1 MQKRR
6 VVVTGIGILSSLGRT
21 KEETFKNLID
31 GKNGIFH
38 IERFDAS
45 KFSVRI
51 AGEIKNFD
59 PSERLDKKELKR
71 NDKYTIY
78 ALWATEEALN
88 DAGILNK
95 NPYDPYKIGT
105 IISSGI
111 GGLETLEKEKEIGL
125 SKGYDR
131 VSPFLVPMMIADI
144 ASGVISMKYK
154 FKGPNYCIVSACASS
169 AHALGEAFKIIQRGD
184 ADCIIVGGSEA
195 PITPLSLAGF
205 ANMRALSTRN
215 DEPDKAS
222 RPFDKERDGFV
233 MGEGCAVLV
242 LEEMNSALERGANIY
257 AEIAGYGATAD
268 AYHIT
273 APCEDGEGA
282 YFAMKKAVDDAGISI
297 DEIDYINAHGTATPR
312 GDVAETMAIKR
323 LLGERAYKVPVNATK
338 SLVGHLL
345 GGAGALE
352 ASVTALSIKEGII
365 HPTRNLEVPDPEC
378 DLDYV
383 KEGARN
389 INIRY
394 ALSNS
399 FGFGGHNASLLFKKF
414 EVK

>member
-6 VVVTGIGILSSLGRT
+6 IVITGIGILSSLGKT
-21 KEETFKNLID
+21 KEETFRNLIK
-31 GKNGIFH
+31 GKNGIFP

-59 PSERLDKKELKR
+59 PAQRLDKKELKR
-71 NDKYTIY
+71 NDRYTIY
-78 ALWATEEALN
+78 ALWAADEALQ
-88 DAGILNK
+88 DAGLLNK
-95 NPYDPYKIGT
+95 NSYDPFKIGI

-111 GGLETLEKEKEIGL
+111 GGLETLEKEKETAL
-125 SKGYDR
+125 LKGYDR

-144 ASGVISMKYK
+144 ASGVLSIKYG
-154 FKGPNYCIVSACASS
+154 FKGPNYCVVSACASS
-169 AHALGEAFKIIQRGD
+169 AHALGEAFKIIERGD
-184 ADCIIVGGSEA
+184 ADCMIVGGSEA

-205 ANMRALSTRN
+205 ANMKALSTRN

-233 MGEGCAVLV
+233 MGEGAAVIV

-257 AEIAGYGATAD
+257 AEIVGYGATAD

-273 APCEDGEGA
+273 APCVDGEGA
-282 YFAMKKAVDDAGISI
+282 YFAMKNAVDDAGISP
-297 DEIDYINAHGTATPR
+297 DEIDYINSHGTATPR
-312 GDVAETMAIKR
+312 GDIAETMAIKR

-352 ASVTALSIKEGII
+352 SSVTVMSIKESII
-365 HPTRNLEVPDPEC
+365 HPTRNLTNPDPEC

-383 KEGARN
+383 KEGARK